1 MTRDAFR
8 SRWAAPA
15 MAAILAL
22 ASLMAA
28 PAAFAD
34 QPVRLRGEPSA
45 RGPITLGD
53 LFDNAG
59 AAAPVV
65 IGTPAP
71 VGQSAVLDAGAVQRL
86 ARQHGLDWDNAGG
99 LRRIMVLSVANASE
113 HAGHTVEALTYSRNL
128 MAGDVIQPGDLGYSE
143 VPNFATA
150 ASAPRD
156 AQDVIGKMAAR
167 PLRAG
172 SPVSLRDIAA
182 PLVIKRDDV
191 VQVAYQSDG
200 VNLTMQGTALA
211 AAAVGDPVSVLNTTS
226 KKIIQAVASGPDQA
240 VVGPEAQ
247 RLRAA
252 SASPVQFASIR

>member
-1 MTRDAFR
+1 MRNAFH
-8 SRWAAPA
+8 SRWGAPA
-15 MAAILAL
+15 MAALLAF
-22 ASLMAA
+22 ASLAA
-28 PAAFAD
+28 ATSAFAD
-34 QPVRLRGEPSA
+34 QPVRLRGAPAA

-59 AAAPVV
+59 EAAPVV

-86 ARQHGLDWDNAGG
+86 ARQHGLDWDNAAGV
-99 LRRIMVLSVANASE
+99 RRIQVLSVASAE
-113 HAGHTVEALTYSRNL
+113 HAGHTVEVLAYTHSL
-128 MAGDVIQPGDLGYSE
+128 MAGDVIQAGDLGYAE
-143 VPNFATA
+143 VPTFATA

-156 AQDVIGKMAAR
+156 AQEVIGKVAAR

-172 SPVSLRDIAA
+172 APVSLHDIAA

-191 VQVAYQSDG
+191 VQVAYDADG
-200 VNLTMQGTALA
+200 VTLTMQGKAIA
-211 AAAVGDPVSVLNTTS
+211 AAAVGDPVSVLNTVS

-252 SASPVQFASIR
+252 NTAPVQFASIR

>member
-1 MTRDAFR
+1 MTRDASR
-8 SRWAAPA
+8 SRWVAPA

-22 ASLMAA
+22 TSLLAA

-45 RGPITLGD
+45 HGPITLGD

-65 IGTPAP
+65 IGSPAP
-71 VGQSAVLDAGAVQRL
+71 VGQSAVLDAGAVQQL
-86 ARQHGLDWDNAGG
+86 ARQHGLEWNNTAG
-99 LRRIMVLSVANASE
+99 LQRISVLSVA
-113 HAGHTVEALTYSRNL
+113 AGAERAGRTVEVLTYTRSL
-128 MAGDVIQPGDLGYSE
+128 MTGDVIQPSDLGYAN
-143 VPNFATA
+143 VPIFAIA
-150 ASAPRD
+150 PSAPRD
-156 AQDVIGKMAAR
+156 ADDIIGKAAAR

-172 SPVSLRDIAA
+172 TPVSTRDVAA
-182 PLVIKRDDV
+182 PLVIKRDDM
-191 VQVAYQSDG
+191 VQVAYDSDG
-200 VNLTMQGTALA
+200 VSLTMQGKAMA
-211 AAAVGDPVSVLNTTS
+211 AAAIGEPVSVVNLTS

-252 SASPVQFASIR
+252 NAGAVQFASIR

>member
-1 MTRDAFR
+1 
-8 SRWAAPA
+8 
-15 MAAILAL
+15 MAAILAV

-34 QPVRLRGEPSA
+34 QPVRLRNEPTA
-45 RGPITLGD
+45 HGPITLGD

-59 AAAPVV
+59 ASAPVV

-71 VGQSAVLDAGAVQRL
+71 PGQSAVLDAGAVQRL
-86 ARQHGLDWDNAGG
+86 ARQHGLDWTNDGG
-99 LRRIMVLSVANASE
+99 LQRIMVLSVGAGEAR
-113 HAGHTVEALTYSRNL
+113 AGHTVEALTYTRSL
-128 MAGDVIQPGDLGYSE
+128 MTGDVIQPSDLGYSQ
-143 VPNFATA
+143 VPTFATA

-156 AQDVIGKMAAR
+156 AQDIIGKAAAR

-172 SPVSLRDIAA
+172 AAVSTRDVAA
-182 PLVIKRDDV
+182 PLVIKRDDM
-191 VQVAYQSDG
+191 VQVAYDSDG
-200 VNLTMQGTALA
+200 VSLTMQGKAMA
-211 AAAVGDPVSVLNTTS
+211 PAAVGDPVSVINLTS

-247 RLRAA
+247 RLRAT